1 MLPMGI
7 PAKRQRHPL
16 GHEQRSLTGAPSS
29 PGTRDRGHR
38 TYGARRRLRHPSPGR
53 CRRCFLSRA
62 MVAPLATWPPKAPLI
77 LFVGGLP
84 VTAGHGTGVLK
95 TPMPTAYAVQGHAEP
110 HEPNE
115 RHPARKPAPGVL
127 EGRPGQRAVL
137 ASASEAFPPPCVVRR
152 KAVTL
157 RACGPA

>member
-1 MLPMGI
+1 MLPMDI
-7 PAKRQRHPL
+7 PAKRRRHPL
-16 GHEQRSLTGAPSS
+16 GHEQRSLTGSIFSRCPGSRTSDLWGSETAPASL
-29 PGTRDRGHR
+29 TRPLR
-38 TYGARRRLRHPSPGR
+38 ARL
-53 CRRCFLSRA
+53 LSRA
-62 MVAPLATWPPKAPLI
+62 MVAPLATWPPKTPLI

-84 VTAGHGTGVLK
+84 VTAGHGAGVLK

>member
-1 MLPMGI
+1 MGLGDGSGI
-7 PAKRQRHPL
+7 PHQAVA
-16 GHEQRSLTGAPSS
+16 GAP
-29 PGTRDRGHR
+29 PVTRDG
-38 TYGARRRLRHPSPGR
+38 GAFGY
-53 CRRCFLSRA
+53 
-62 MVAPLATWPPKAPLI
+62 VAAEDPLI

-84 VTAGHGTGVLK
+84 VTAGHGAGVLK